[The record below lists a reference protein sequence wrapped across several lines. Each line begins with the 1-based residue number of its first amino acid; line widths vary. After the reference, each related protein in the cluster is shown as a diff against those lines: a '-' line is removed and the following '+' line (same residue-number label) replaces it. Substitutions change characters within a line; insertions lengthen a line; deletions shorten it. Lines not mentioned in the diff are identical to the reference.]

1 MNGMDLNLIKKT
13 KDIVKIPIVY
23 CGGIGSLEDIK
34 KALKNDIAG
43 VAGGS
48 FFVFYG
54 PHKAVL
60 SHICEEIKFLIIKK
74 FVQDVE
80 DTTAEGI
87 YFDENS
93 ICNY

>member
-1 MNGMDLNLIKKT
+1 MINSINQDGLMNGMDLNLIKKT

-60 SHICEEIKFLIIKK
+60 ITYPSEEIKFLINQK
-74 FVQDVE
+74 
-80 DTTAEGI
+80 
-87 YFDENS
+87 
-93 ICNY
+93 